1 VNVTIKQLLEAGVH
15 FGHQTHRWNPKMRPY
30 IFTER
35 SGIHIIDLRQTLEQ
49 LGKGFDQVRDT
60 AARSGVVLFVATK
73 KQARHAVAEAA
84 ATAKMPFITER
95 WLGGMLTNFPTT
107 HKRILYMRELER
119 MEASTEMDTLPKKE
133 ALRLRADMAKLQ
145 RNLGGVR
152 DLTALPQAMF
162 VLDVNTEEIAVRE
175 ASRLGIPVIAVV
187 DTNSDPDLVDIVI
200 PGNDDAIRAAELFSR
215 TIAAGCREGSE
226 TVAAKTRG
234 TGSTSDFP
242 EFNEA
247 PAPRTAVVETMDL
260 VAEPSSTQQI
270 EPPAV
275 TEVAAPAPT
284 ALPMALDG
292 IE

>member
-1 VNVTIKQLLEAGVH
+1 MNVTIKQLLEAGVH

-49 LGKGFDQVRDT
+49 LGKGFDQVRDVT
-60 AARSGVVLFVATK
+60 ARSGVVLFVATK

-84 ATAKMPFITER
+84 TNAKMPHITER

-133 ALRLRADMAKLQ
+133 ALRLRAEMAKLQ

-152 DLTALPQAMF
+152 DLSALPQALF
-162 VLDVNTEEIAVRE
+162 ILDVNTEEIAVRE
-175 ASRLGIPVIAVV
+175 ASRLGIPVVAVV
-187 DTNSDPDLVDIVI
+187 DTNSDPDLIDIVI

-226 TVAAKTRG
+226 AVAAKARG
-234 TGSTSDFP
+234 SSQHTDYP
-242 EFNEA
+242 EFGESHPPGEATVINQAESTAGHQPEEA
-247 PAPRTAVVETMDL
+247 PVT
-260 VAEPSSTQQI
+260 
-270 EPPAV
+270 PAD
-275 TEVAAPAPT
+275 PT
-284 ALPMALDG
+284 AQLPVMEG
-292 IE
+292 GE